1 MEAKEMIPHVTT
13 HSGVHRKGRGF
24 SCKEVVDAGL
34 SCDQAVEMRIR
45 FDGKRRSSH
54 TENVEMLK
62 KAASG
67 MKFKSAAPKAKA
79 PAAPKKKA

>member
-1 MEAKEMIPHVTT
+1 MSSMMEAKVT
-13 HSGVHRKGRGF
+13 HDGVHRKGKGF

-34 SCDQAVEMRIR
+34 SCDQAAQMNISL
-45 FDGKRRSSH
+45 DGKRRSSH
-54 TENVEMLK
+54 KDNVEMLK

-67 MKFKSAAPKAKA
+67 MKFEVKAAKPKA